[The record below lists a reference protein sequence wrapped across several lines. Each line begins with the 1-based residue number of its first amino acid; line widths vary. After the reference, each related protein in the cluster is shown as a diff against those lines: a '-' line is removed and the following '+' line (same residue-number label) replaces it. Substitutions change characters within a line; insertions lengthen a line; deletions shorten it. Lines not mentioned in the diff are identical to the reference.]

1 MAKLK
6 NYVSRKHNLVI
17 RNYIKR
23 MINEKVNCMKI
34 SKKFSYD
41 YWDGDRKYG
50 YGGYKFIDGY
60 WRPLAKKLIK
70 NYKLSNS
77 SSLIDIGCGKAY
89 LLYEIKKILPKIRLI
104 GLDISR
110 YAIKNSHKN
119 IKKDL
124 INFDARKKL
133 PFKNKEFDLAISLG
147 TYHNFELD
155 ELKISLSEIRRV
167 SKKSYVM
174 VESYRNNQE
183 LFNLQC
189 WALTANSFFSKKEW
203 VWLYK
208 EFKYDGD
215 YEFIYFKN
223 PKN

>member
-1 MAKLK
+1 MKKIK
-6 NYVSRKHNLVI
+6 NYVSRKHNSVS
-17 RNYIKR
+17 RNYIER
-23 MINEKVNCMKI
+23 MMNMKVKCMKI

-50 YGGYKFIDGY
+50 YGGYTFIDGY
-60 WRPLAKKLIK
+60 WKPLALKLIK
-70 NYKLSNS
+70 NYSLSNK

-89 LLYEIKKILPKIRLI
+89 LLYEIKKILPNIKLI
-104 GLDISR
+104 GLDISS
-110 YAIKNSHKN
+110 YAIKNSHKT
-119 IKKDL
+119 IKNRL
-124 INFDARKKL
+124 INYDARKKL

-147 TYHNFELD
+147 TFHNFEIS
-155 ELKISLSEIRRV
+155 ELKISLSEIRRI

-203 VWLYK
+203 IWLYN

-223 PKN
+223 LKS